1 MDLDL
6 CGDDS
11 FYVTWDFEFGGIT
24 VVDEA
29 VKRPT
34 YRPAFRLFR
43 ALATTLAA

>member
-24 VVDEA
+24 VVDETVSKRIGE
-29 VKRPT
+29 VK
-34 YRPAFRLFR
+34 AGHEV
-43 ALATTLAA
+43 